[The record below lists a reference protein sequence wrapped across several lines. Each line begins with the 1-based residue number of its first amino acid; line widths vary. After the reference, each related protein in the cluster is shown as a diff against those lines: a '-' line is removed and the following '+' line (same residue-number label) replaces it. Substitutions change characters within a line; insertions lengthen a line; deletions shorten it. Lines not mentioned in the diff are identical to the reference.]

1 MKEERKIYEEM
12 QELINERKSLKRQER
27 NETDQDKEYEL
38 SCKERDLARL
48 IKEQQARLNIIE
60 MLKED

>member
-27 NETDQDKEYEL
+27 NEMDLDKKYEL
-38 SCKERDLARL
+38 FCKERDLTRL
-48 IKEQQARLNIIE
+48 IKEKQVRLDIIE